1 VRSALGFL
9 VPLIFWLAFLGGFR
23 IELVGVVDYR
33 KVYFGGGVCGADS
46 AESWGC
52 QSEARKRCISRDT
65 ALEFVFSS
73 AESWILPPLKNLS
86 SRQCK
91 VT

>member
-1 VRSALGFL
+1 MIRWIEHWAERGALGFL
-9 VPLIFWLAFLGGFR
+9 VPFVFWLAFLGGFR

-52 QSEARKRCISRDT
+52 QSKARKRRISRGNEF
-65 ALEFVFSS
+65 EFVFSS
-73 AESWILPPLKNLS
+73 AES
-86 SRQCK
+86 
-91 VT
+91 